1 MILPRKWIPQRFTI
15 SRIEGALLSAARPT
29 LPHFK
34 IVKTYKERVKNGNR
48 AMWFKKAKLRA
59 QSL

>member
-1 MILPRKWIPQRFTI
+1 MILPRRWIPQRFTLT
-15 SRIEGALLSAARPT
+15 RIDSAALADAKPT

-34 IVKTYKERVKNGNR
+34 IVKTYHERVKNGNR